1 MAGLAR
7 RFALPLLLVAFAGST
22 SAQESAPAAPAAAPA
37 DAAQASSAEPEWGS
51 TSRARVA
58 APVPQQAP
66 MASDLV
72 PLPPPP
78 PGATATP
85 TGSTVASSPAPPP
98 APGAAAGPQFLPPP
112 PPPGVSESAAGPQ
125 GPYEPKVKMAADQT
139 GVMVSMTQKL
149 ESDRIRQG
157 WAERGG
163 SIGAFEASGGMTLM
177 YLYKPEIQMTMTG
190 VGFNVGGR
198 VSHLS
203 LDAPDYE
210 RRDRT
215 WSATKFGFGADVGAA
230 GITITTP
237 VQCYQYV
244 GCVGGSQTASMST
257 MTLTG
262 LFGYMKAFGS
272 FDSPSSWSG
281 WAVGFD
287 WAPSYQATT
296 LTTQDGTRTENSQF
310 NWTGFALN
318 IESGSMKSMA
328 LKMGKQAHMKMTL
341 FVLPPISSDIP
352 FIMNLTI
359 GAVWY

>member
-7 RFALPLLLVAFAGST
+7 RTSLSLLVIALAS
-22 SAQESAPAAPAAAPA
+22 SAAAQESAPAPAAGA
-37 DAAQASSAEPEWGS
+37 ASSAEPAQWGS

-58 APVPQQAP
+58 APAPQQSP

-78 PGATATP
+78 AAADAA
-85 TGSTVASSPAPPP
+85 ASAQLAPAPPPPP
-98 APGAAAGPQFLPPP
+98 APGASQFLPPP
-112 PPPGVSESAAGPQ
+112 PPPGASEAAGGPQ
-125 GPYEPKVKMAADQT
+125 RPNEPVVKVAADRT
-139 GVMVSMTQKL
+139 GAMMSMTQKL
-149 ESDRIRQG
+149 ESDRIRQS

-163 SIGAFEASGGMTLM
+163 SIGAFEASGGMSMM
-177 YLYKPEIQMTMTG
+177 YLAKPQIQMTMTG

-198 VSHLS
+198 FSQLS

-210 RRDRT
+210 RRDRS
-215 WSATKFGFGADVGAA
+215 WSATKFGVGADVGAA

-237 VQCYQYV
+237 VQCYPFV
-244 GCVGGSQTASMST
+244 GCVGGTQTASMST

-262 LFGYMKAFGS
+262 LIGYMKAFGS

-281 WAVGFD
+281 WALGFD

-296 LTTQDGTRTENSQF
+296 LTMQDGTRTQNSQF

-318 IESGSMKSMA
+318 VESGSMKSMA
-328 LKMGKQAHMKMTL
+328 LKMGKQAHVKMTL
-341 FVLPPISSDIP
+341 FVLPPVSSDIP
-352 FIMNLTI
+352 FMMNFTV

>member
-7 RFALPLLLVAFAGST
+7 RFALSLLVVALASSA
-22 SAQESAPAAPAAAPA
+22 SAQESAGAPAPAAGPA
-37 DAAQASSAEPEWGS
+37 ASPEPAEWGS

-58 APVPQQAP
+58 APAPQQSP

-78 PGATATP
+78 AA
-85 TGSTVASSPAPPP
+85 ASASASAQLAPPPPPPP
-98 APGAAAGPQFLPPP
+98 APGASQFLPPP
-112 PPPGVSESAAGPQ
+112 PPPGVSESAGPQ
-125 GPYEPKVKMAADQT
+125 RTGEPTVKMAADQT
-139 GVMVSMTQKL
+139 GVMVGMTQRL
-149 ESDRIRQG
+149 ESDRIRQS

-163 SIGAFEASGGMTLM
+163 SIGAFEANGGMSIM
-177 YLYKPEIQMTMTG
+177 YLSKPQIQMTMTG

-198 VSHLS
+198 FSQLS
-203 LDAPDYE
+203 LGAPDYE

-215 WSATKFGFGADVGAA
+215 WSATKFGLGADVGAA

-237 VQCYQYV
+237 VQCYQFV
-244 GCVGGSQTASMST
+244 GCVGGTETASMST

-262 LFGYMKAFGS
+262 LIGYMKAFGS

-281 WAVGFD
+281 WALGFD

-296 LTTQDGTRTENSQF
+296 LTMSDGTRTQNSQF
-310 NWTGFALN
+310 NWTAFALN
-318 IESGSMKSMA
+318 VESGSMKSMA
-328 LKMGKQAHMKMTL
+328 MKMGKQAHVKMTL
-341 FVLPPISSDIP
+341 FILPPISEDIP
-352 FIMNLTI
+352 FMMNFTV

>member
-7 RFALPLLLVAFAGST
+7 HFSLSLLVVALASSA
-22 SAQESAPAAPAAAPA
+22 SAQESAAQASAGDAAASPAAPA
-37 DAAQASSAEPEWGS
+37 EWGS

-58 APVPQQAP
+58 APAPQQSP

-78 PGATATP
+78 AADATAN
-85 TGSTVASSPAPPP
+85 ARLAPAPPPPP
-98 APGAAAGPQFLPPP
+98 APGALQFLPPP
-112 PPPGVSESAAGPQ
+112 PPSGASEPEGGPLR
-125 GPYEPKVKMAADQT
+125 PNEPVVKVAADKT
-139 GVMVSMTQKL
+139 GAMVSMTQKL
-149 ESDRIRQG
+149 ESDRIRQS

-163 SIGAFEASGGMTLM
+163 SIGAFEANGGMSIM
-177 YLYKPEIQMTMTG
+177 YLAKPEIQMTMTG

-198 VSHLS
+198 FSQLS
-203 LDAPDYE
+203 LEAPDYE
-210 RRDRT
+210 RRDRS
-215 WSATKFGFGADVGAA
+215 WSATKFGLGADVGAA

-237 VQCYQYV
+237 VVCYPFA
-244 GCVGGSQTASMST
+244 GCVGGTQTASMST

-262 LFGYMKAFGS
+262 LIGYMKAFGS

-281 WAVGFD
+281 WALGFD

-296 LTTQDGTRTENSQF
+296 LTMPDGTRTQNSQF
-310 NWTGFALN
+310 NWTAFALN
-318 IESGSMKSMA
+318 VESGSMKSMA

-341 FVLPPISSDIP
+341 FILPPISSDIP
-352 FIMNLTI
+352 FMMNFTI